1 MWGTVLFFAALA
13 ATDPIRLGIAVLLVS
28 RPRPILNLFAFWLGG
43 MATSAVAALAVV
55 LVLRDVTLSFSRVV
69 LSAVTNPAVAQIQ
82 IAVGL
87 LVLPIAA
94 LIASRISFR
103 QRARVA
109 EMVGAPSPL
118 PVEQSAPTVLSRL
131 SIRAHLENG
140 SPGVAFI
147 AGLGSATPP
156 VEYLA
161 AIVAILASGA
171 AAGTQISAALIFAVV
186 AFVVAEIP
194 LVSYLATPGK
204 TQVVMMQLHGWMRA
218 RRRPILAFIVAAMG
232 IFLVVTGVGNS

>member
-43 MATSAVAALAVV
+43 MVTSVVAALAVV
-55 LVLRDVTLSFSRVV
+55 LVLRDFTMSLSRVV

-94 LIASRISFR
+94 LIASRVSFR
-103 QRARVA
+103 QHAAVP
-109 EMVGAPSPL
+109 ELVGAPAGL
-118 PVEQSAPTVLSRL
+118 GVEANTATAMSRL
-131 SIRAHLENG
+131 SIRARLDSG
-140 SPGVAFI
+140 SPGVAFV

-171 AAGTQISAALIFAVV
+171 AAGTQISAAMLFTVV
-186 AFVVAEIP
+186 AFAVAEIP

-204 TQVVMMQLHGWMRA
+204 TQVVMMRVHGWMRA
-218 RRRPILAFIVAAMG
+218 RRRPILALIVAAMG
-232 IFLVVTGVGNS
+232 IFLVVTGVSNS